1 MKAVQTIKAFSAG
14 SYRDVSRVARINVP
28 LWTELFSENKN
39 SLVSELDEF
48 IENMTSIRNAVA
60 EGNNDAVAE
69 LLSRARDVKER
80 TDG

>member
-1 MKAVQTIKAFSAG
+1 M
-14 SYRDVSRVARINVP
+14 SRVARINVP

-60 EGNNDAVAE
+60 DGNNDAVAE